1 MAKIEEK
8 VEQLLAKHPSLTR
21 PEATKIITAKNT
33 RKRDKRSEKNNRIN
47 EKIKLHESKARWD
60 KSQQNAPARRHH
72 KNVEQRI
79 AVVLSCLLKERYRCW
94 SLLTLEARRVSERRM
109 WRNAAT
115 RASNTENIFIIGA
128 MPV

>member
-1 MAKIEEK
+1 
-8 VEQLLAKHPSLTR
+8 
-21 PEATKIITAKNT
+21 
-33 RKRDKRSEKNNRIN
+33 
-47 EKIKLHESKARWD
+47 
-60 KSQQNAPARRHH
+60 
-72 KNVEQRI
+72 
-79 AVVLSCLLKERYRCW
+79 LLKERYRCW